1 MKRTINII
9 AFLAFQFAAS
19 VNGQDAS
26 NYLIISDIGSFV
38 VSGDP
43 SVGKGP
49 GILASA
55 NHFYRDHTDMVYEI
69 DYFNLQ
75 TRVGPEV
82 QITQHAGSD
91 SDKWLLHELNRD
103 FRNYYGIPGR
113 SYGPR
118 VINGQTI
125 LEDLVGGGHYRWI
138 SGSKVISIEYRDAQM
153 TKPEPIEVIQAY
165 LAKHPST
172 LTGMTLTQ
180 LRSTEY
186 KTTWIKDEMDRRLW
200 LCDKWFMQ
208 LQLKK
213 IEEKQVYQES
223 VKSMNIFLDYRE
235 KYYGMKAA
243 DEKNLLAGY
252 LTQNNGTGIKA
263 KLKEY
268 KDWWVVNKDK
278 QISIP

>member
-1 MKRTINII
+1 MINIMVWI
-9 AFLAFQFAAS
+9 SFMLMLPTVTFAQNVTDYL
-19 VNGQDAS
+19 VNT
-26 NYLIISDIGSFV
+26 DIGQYLKSYLGECSRHSGV
-38 VSGDP
+38 IVSAG
-43 SVGKGP
+43 
-49 GILASA
+49 
-55 NHFYRDHTDMVYEI
+55 HFEIDHTDYVCDIRYYNETL
-69 DYFNLQ
+69 DNG
-75 TRVGPEV
+75 VDVEV
-82 QITQHAGSD
+82 TQHAGSD
-91 SDKWLLHELNRD
+91 SDKWLLHEVDRD

-118 VINGQTI
+118 VINGQTM

-138 SGSKVISIEYRDAQM
+138 SGTKVISIEYHDAQM

-165 LAKHPST
+165 LSKHPST

-180 LRSTEY
+180 LRSTKN

-213 IEEKQVYQES
+213 VEEKQVYQES

-243 DEKNLLAGY
+243 DEKNLLVGY
-252 LTQNNGTGIKA
+252 LNTNNGTGIKA
-263 KLKEY
+263 KLDEY
-268 KDWWVVNKDK
+268 KKWWVVNKEK
-278 QISIP
+278 GISL